1 MAKDKPV
8 QVFLIE
14 DEEYDVRRIRNT
26 LKGFESRI
34 QIREIA
40 SNGRVALDLLR
51 SGPERFDVV
60 IMDYQIAG
68 GLMGENLIREIKAV
82 EPSLQIIV
90 VTKMT
95 VNVTDFEFANSLLSA
110 GAFWYCT
117 KYPGDIDAYIYQP
130 TDFVLSIFNANL
142 KRQMEKEQQKSTG
155 KLEKNI
161 DDILAQK
168 VIIGK
173 SRVVETLKEEVL
185 RCASSDASVLISGF
199 SGTGKEIV
207 AYNIHYT
214 SRRKFENFVPVNCG
228 SLPQDL
234 IESELFGY
242 EKGAFTG
249 ADATR
254 SGLFEYADKGT
265 LFLDE
270 IGELPMPAQV
280 KLLRVLQEGEIEKI
294 GRPQKI
300 KVDVRII
307 AATNKNLEF
316 EVGEKRFRE
325 DLYYR
330 LNVIPVYIP
339 PLRERGEDIMEL
351 FDHYLSAYS
360 TDMGI
365 EKPPVDPEAV
375 RILKSYSWPGN
386 VRELK
391 NVVQRLLLGGEEEI
405 TEWRLKEALGTK
417 ALLSLEGG
425 AGVLDFKGADQ
436 ILPLRQMERLMRE
449 KYFLFVR
456 DHSASD
462 AEAAK
467 KLGLAPPNYHRMCKE
482 MGLK

>member
-1 MAKDKPV
+1 MAKDRPV

-14 DEEYDVRRIRNT
+14 DEEYDVRRVRNT
-26 LKGFESRI
+26 LRGFETRI
-34 QIREIA
+34 QISEIA
-40 SNGRVALDLLR
+40 SNGRVALDRLR
-51 SGPERFDVV
+51 AAPDAFDVV
-60 IMDYQIAG
+60 IMDFQIAG

-82 EPSLQIIV
+82 EPSIQIIV

-117 KYPGDIDAYIYQP
+117 KYPGDIEAYIYQP
-130 TDFVLSIFNANL
+130 TDFVLSIFNANQ
-142 KRQMEKEQQKSTG
+142 KRQLEKLHHTSTK

-161 DDILAQK
+161 DDILAARE
-168 VIIGK
+168 IIGK
-173 SRVVETLKEEVL
+173 SRAIVSLKAEVL
-185 RCASSDASVLISGF
+185 QCASNDASVLISGF

-207 AYNIHYT
+207 AYNIHYR

-228 SLPQDL
+228 SLPHDL

-242 EKGAFTG
+242 EKGSFTG
-249 ADATR
+249 ADAPK

-270 IGELPMPAQV
+270 IGELPMSAQV
-280 KLLRVLQEGEIEKI
+280 KLLRVLQDGEIEKI
-294 GRPQKI
+294 GRSGKI

-307 AATNKNLEF
+307 AATNKNLES
-316 EVGEKRFRE
+316 EVREKRFRE
-325 DLYYR
+325 DLFYR
-330 LNVIPVYIP
+330 LNVLPVYVP
-339 PLRERGEDIMEL
+339 PLRERGGDIMEL

-360 TDMGI
+360 ADMGS
-365 EKPPVDPEAV
+365 EKPAVDPEAV
-375 RILKSYSWPGN
+375 RMLTAYSWPGN

-417 ALLSLEGG
+417 ALISLKGG
-425 AGVLDFKGADQ
+425 PGFMEFNGEDQ
-436 ILPLRQMERLMRE
+436 ILPLRQMERLVRE

-456 DHSASD
+456 EHSASD

-467 KLGLAPPNYHRMCKE
+467 KLGIAPPNYHRMCKE

>member
-1 MAKDKPV
+1 MAKEKPV

-14 DEEYDVRRIRNT
+14 DEEYDVRRVRNT
-26 LKGFESRI
+26 LRGFEDRI

-40 SNGRVALDLLR
+40 SNGRVARDLLR
-51 SGPERFDVV
+51 ASPDSYDVV

-68 GLMGENLIREIKAV
+68 GLMGENLIREIKAI

-95 VNVTDFEFANSLLSA
+95 VNVTDFEFANSLIGA

-117 KYPGDIDAYIYQP
+117 KYPGDIEAYIYQP
-130 TDFVLSIFNANL
+130 TDFVLSIFNANQ
-142 KRQMEKEQQKSTG
+142 KRQLEKQHQTSTK
-155 KLEKNI
+155 KLEKNVG
-161 DDILAQK
+161 DILTQRT
-168 VIIGK
+168 IIGN
-173 SRVVETLKEEVL
+173 SRAAESLKGEVL
-185 RCASSDASVLISGF
+185 RCASSDAAVLITGF

-207 AYNIHYT
+207 AYNIHYR
-214 SRRKFENFVPVNCG
+214 SKRRFENFVPVNCG
-228 SLPQDL
+228 SLPHEL

-249 ADATR
+249 ADASR

-270 IGELPMPAQV
+270 IGELPLPAQV

-307 AATNKNLEF
+307 AATNKDLEF
-316 EVGEKRFRE
+316 EVSEKRFRE
-325 DLYYR
+325 DLFYR
-330 LNVIPVYIP
+330 LNVLPVYVP
-339 PLRERGEDIMEL
+339 PLRERGGDIMEL
-351 FDHYLSAYS
+351 FDHYLAAYS
-360 TDMGI
+360 ADMGI
-365 EKPPVDPEAV
+365 GKPAVDPEAV
-375 RILKSYSWPGN
+375 RMLTAYSWPGN

-405 TEWRLKEALGTK
+405 TEWRLKEALGPK
-417 ALLSLEGG
+417 AIMSMQGG
-425 AGVLDFKGADQ
+425 TAFTDFNGGDQ
-436 ILPLRQMERLMRE
+436 IIPLRQMERLMRE
-449 KYFLFVR
+449 KYFRFVR
-456 DHSASD
+456 EHSGSD